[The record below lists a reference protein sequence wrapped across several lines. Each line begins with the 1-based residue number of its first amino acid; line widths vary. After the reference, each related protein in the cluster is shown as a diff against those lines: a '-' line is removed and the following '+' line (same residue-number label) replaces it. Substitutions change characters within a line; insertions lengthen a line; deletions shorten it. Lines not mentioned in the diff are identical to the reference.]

1 VLGHADEWYARRV
14 TEALVQAEDLRVDVD
29 GVPACDGLTLRTSG
43 ERVLLLGAPHAL
55 FEALA
60 GIRPIRRGRL
70 AVRGVSLATAV
81 TDGIVAAAPLDPPL
95 PPKWTATEYVTWSAR
110 LSGRSSSDA
119 RTLATNAIAR
129 VQLGAIATQ
138 PLARMVPH
146 ARRGVVVA
154 AALATASQ
162 VLVLEDP
169 LANLPEESAR
179 TWAGILVTALEEIP
193 WIVVASR
200 IALTSPLAIATDE
213 ALVISSSRVDAQGPP
228 AEIAAA
234 DHRFVARIHGSL
246 EALAAKLAERGARI
260 DVQGAQVLLDLGA
273 AVTTADLLRL
283 AIESEATIVEMVPV
297 ARALT

>member
-1 VLGHADEWYARRV
+1 V
-14 TEALVQAEDLRVDVD
+14 TEPLVLAEDLRVDVD

-60 GIRPIRRGRL
+60 GIRPVRRGTL
-70 AVRGVSLATAV
+70 SVRGVSLARAV
-81 TDGIVAAAPLDPPL
+81 TDGVVAAAPLDPPL

-110 LSGRSSSDA
+110 LSGRSASDA
-119 RTLATNAIAR
+119 RTLAKNAIAR

-154 AALATASQ
+154 AALATASHT
-162 VLVLEDP
+162 LILEDP

-179 TWAGILVTALEEIP
+179 TWAGILVAALEEVP
-193 WIVVASR
+193 WVVVAGR
-200 IALTSPLAIATDE
+200 IALTSPLVIACDE

-234 DHRFVARIHGSL
+234 SHRFVARIHGSL
-246 EALAAKLAERGARI
+246 EALTARLAERGARI
-260 DVQGAQVLLDLGA
+260 DVQGAQVLLDLGD
-273 AVTTADLLRL
+273 AVTTADLLRM
-283 AIESEATIVEMVPV
+283 AAESDATIVEMVPV